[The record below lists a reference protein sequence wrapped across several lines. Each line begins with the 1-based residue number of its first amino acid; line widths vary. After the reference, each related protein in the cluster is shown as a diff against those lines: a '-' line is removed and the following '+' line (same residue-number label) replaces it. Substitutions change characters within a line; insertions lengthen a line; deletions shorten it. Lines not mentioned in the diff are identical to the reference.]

1 MSAACQ
7 WVNVRSW
14 AWRASLASSALASA
28 GNFLVQVGAE
38 LGDRI
43 DDHRQRLTDL
53 FGQPRNA
60 ASSLDCSAARTR
72 PEVDGAAVEC
82 VRVWCPAQR
91 RACSS
96 RGSAGCQFRKAGR
109 CRRPTPRPPR
119 LRVDGVDLVE
129 REFQPI
135 GLLR

>member
-1 MSAACQ
+1 MARQ
-7 WVNVRSW
+7 LGVQ
-14 AWRASLASSALASA
+14 RA
-28 GNFLVQVGAE
+28 GVGGQLVQVGAE

-53 FGQPRNA
+53 FGQPPQRGII
-60 ASSLDCSAARTR
+60 ARLQCRTCP
-72 PEVDGAAVEC
+72 PEAVDGAAVEC

-96 RGSAGCQFRKAGR
+96 RGLPQGVQFGKPGDVGDQRHVL
-109 CRRPTPRPPR
+109 PR